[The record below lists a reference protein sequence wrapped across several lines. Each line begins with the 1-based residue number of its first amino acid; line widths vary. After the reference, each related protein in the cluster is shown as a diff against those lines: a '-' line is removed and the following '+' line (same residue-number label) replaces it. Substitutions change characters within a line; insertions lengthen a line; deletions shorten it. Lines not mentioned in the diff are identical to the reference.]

1 MKKLFYLCTM
11 VLTLM
16 ILNTSCSKDE
26 VSEPKP
32 KVEPII
38 TLNELYGYWSLQTI
52 EYEGNLYSECEDFRI
67 PIEGFTEVALQDWEL
82 TPISEGDE
90 GLGFNI
96 RNIIHYTCS
105 GTVNHWLDCELDEEH
120 NTFEIGNGL
129 IYQVLS
135 YNKSTK
141 ILIMKKIKPET
152 SLVVTRTYYKEY

>member
-1 MKKLFYLCTM
+1 M

-52 EYEGNLYSECEDFRI
+52 EYEGNLYSKCEDFRI

-90 GLGFNI
+90 GFGFNI
-96 RNIIHYTCS
+96 WNAIHYTCS
-105 GTVNHWLDCELDEEH
+105 GDVNYWLECKLDEEH

-129 IYQVLS
+129 IFKVLS